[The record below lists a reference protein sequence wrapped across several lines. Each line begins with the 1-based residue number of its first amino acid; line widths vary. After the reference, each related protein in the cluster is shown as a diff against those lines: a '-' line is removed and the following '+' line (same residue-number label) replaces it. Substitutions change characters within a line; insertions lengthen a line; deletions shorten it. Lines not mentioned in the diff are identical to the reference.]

1 VSRASFLERMAE
13 SSRER
18 ARHAAARESEAA
30 LAARARARPAPVP
43 LRLGRFD
50 VIAELKCHSPAAGRL
65 AAADFDPALQLRA
78 YAAGG
83 AAAVSV
89 LTEPTAFGGDLTH
102 LEEAV
107 RVLAPLGCP
116 VMRKDFLTEPYQV
129 LEARA
134 AGASGVLIIVTMLS
148 DTAADALVDLARELG
163 LFVLLEA
170 FDRSDL
176 ERLARWAD
184 PAAGA
189 AVLAGVNSRNL
200 KSLDVDFA
208 RFGELAPWLPA
219 GVPAVAES
227 GITEVGHIEA
237 VASLGYRLALVGSSL
252 MQAPRPELRLADYL
266 AAGRAAAAAPERPC
280 S

>member
-1 VSRASFLERMAE
+1 MNGPSFLERMAE

-30 LAARARARPAPVP
+30 LAARARARPVPAP

-50 VIAELKCHSPAAGRL
+50 LIAELKRRSPAAGPL
-65 AAADFDPALQLRA
+65 AAADFDPAAQLRA

-89 LTEPTAFGGDLTH
+89 LTEPTAFGGDLAH

-148 DTAADALVDLARELG
+148 DGAVDALVDCAGEIG

-170 FDRSDL
+170 FDRDDL
-176 ERLARWAD
+176 ARLARWAD
-184 PAAGA
+184 PAGDRT
-189 AVLAGVNSRNL
+189 VLAGVNSRNL

-208 RFGELAPWLPA
+208 RFSELAPCLPA

-227 GITEVGHIEA
+227 GITRIEHVEA

-252 MQAPRPELRLADYL
+252 MQAAQPERRLADYL